1 VRKPDKQGAQRLEKT
16 SLPVYFLQGA
26 TRGKLNLLGAID
38 VYIVPTTNRE
48 LCFMSDALQLTIREQ
63 EILRL
68 IAQGYMNKKIAADLD
83 TTEQVVKN
91 YVSRI
96 LKKLHAVNRTE
107 AVIKASH
114 CGLIPLDGLPE

>member
-1 VRKPDKQGAQRLEKT
+1 L
-16 SLPVYFLQGA
+16 
-26 TRGKLNLLGAID
+26 
-38 VYIVPTTNRE
+38 
-48 LCFMSDALQLTIREQ
+48 SDALQLTLKEQ

>member
-1 VRKPDKQGAQRLEKT
+1 
-16 SLPVYFLQGA
+16 
-26 TRGKLNLLGAID
+26 
-38 VYIVPTTNRE
+38 
-48 LCFMSDALQLTIREQ
+48 MSDALHLTLKEQ

-68 IAQGYMNKKIAADLD
+68 IAQGYMNKNIAADLD

-91 YVSRI
+91 YVSKI

-114 CGLIPLDGLPE
+114 YGLIPFDARPD